1 MKRRMLALALAMSM
15 AMGMSTVAFAAGHDG
30 EHGTKDEAV
39 VSDDVDTM
47 QAGGEDTTNDKT
59 TGQTQFYIN
68 IDKDA
73 TDGPVIIP
81 NPEDITGADGICH
94 YDVEWEISRASNV
107 SVTVPLYVCM
117 YGYGGNGKVVAPDG
131 DAYQMVNKSTYTDKR
146 EAKHVYACYQVVK
159 ILSSE
164 EYIPSAEG
172 NTYEDSYIAEVGKT
186 IGVELTEE
194 QMSGQYGYYKDTEDT
209 YHVVALSSCDI
220 HDVNSN
226 CAHRDDADY
235 TYFYRDTEKDV
246 TVPADQ
252 TSGREEISAGTVQ
265 YANNGTAN
273 EAYLPIN
280 VPTIKAEVNTWEIRS
295 TGETKDLKAGQIAM
309 TINELDLSKVEGT
322 DDHTLDIKDLNW
334 KILETGTSKEG
345 TLDLPVKAAIAGG
358 SVNEEGCVPVVRVTY
373 TVAPALDSV
382 ADGVYAAAPVTP

>member
-15 AMGMSTVAFAAGHDG
+15 AMGMSTVAFAAGHEGD
-30 EHGTKDEAV
+30 HGTKDKAV
-39 VSDDVDTM
+39 VSDDVDEMT
-47 QAGGEDTTNDKT
+47 AGDVNTDDDKT

-73 TDGPVIIP
+73 TDGPIIIP
-81 NPEDITGADGICH
+81 DPEDITGADGICH
-94 YDVEWEISRASNV
+94 YDVEWEISRSTNV

-117 YGYGGNGKVVAPDG
+117 YGYGGNGKVVAPED
-131 DAYQMVNKSTYTDKR
+131 DAYQMTNESTYTDKR

-159 ILSSE
+159 ILNSVEYTE
-164 EYIPSAEG
+164 ED
-172 NTYEDSYIAEVGKT
+172 NKTYEGSYIAA
-186 IGVELTEE
+186 VEELIKDTLTTE
-194 QMSGQYGYYKDTEDT
+194 QKSGQYGYYKDSADV

-220 HDVNSN
+220 HDVNST
-226 CAHRDDADY
+226 CGHKDDADY
-235 TYFYRDTEKDV
+235 TYFYRDTENEA
-246 TVPADQ
+246 TVPADA
-252 TSGREEISAGTVQ
+252 TTGREKIEKGTVQ

-309 TINELDLSKVEGT
+309 TINDLDLSKVEGT

-334 KILETGTSKEG
+334 KIKETGKKEG
-345 TLDLPVKAAIAGG
+345 TLNLPVRAAIAGG

-382 ADGVYAAAPVTP
+382 NDGDYAAAVTTD